1 MSDQRLTNL
10 AVLSIEQDLSDKL
23 NLDNVVDDFAHVYYA
38 LIN

>member
-10 AVLSIEQDLSDKL
+10 AVLSIEQDLSDKF
-23 NLDNVVDDFAHVYYA
+23 VDDFAHVYHA